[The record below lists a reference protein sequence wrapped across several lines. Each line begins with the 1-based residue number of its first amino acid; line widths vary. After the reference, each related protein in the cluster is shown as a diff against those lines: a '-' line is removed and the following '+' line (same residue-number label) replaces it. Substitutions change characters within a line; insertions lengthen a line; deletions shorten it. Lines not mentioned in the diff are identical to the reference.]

1 MPQHANDTMA
11 PNATMSSTGE
21 TMGVTLV
28 ITHRVR
34 DDRQAEY
41 EKWMK
46 EIGPLCRA
54 SPGNLDW
61 QIIEPIPDFSSTYT
75 VIVRF
80 DSRANLQAWTASPVR
95 ARLVDQAKPFL
106 ASGDDIFIRSGLD
119 FWFAPMEA
127 NTPVPA
133 RWRQSLVT
141 WSVIYPLVL
150 GVPMFV
156 SPALR
161 LIGVPEHRLF
171 TPFVVTGT
179 IVVLMVYVI
188 MPRYTKL
195 VKRWLFA

>member
-1 MPQHANDTMA
+1 MDE
-11 PNATMSSTGE
+11 NAKFTSTGDA
-21 TMGVTLV
+21 TGATVV

-34 DDRQAEY
+34 DGKLGEY
-41 EKWMK
+41 EKWMN
-46 EIGPLCRA
+46 EIGPLCR
-54 SPGNLDW
+54 SSTGNLDW
-61 QIIEPIPDFSSTYT
+61 QIIQPVPGLSSTYT

-80 DSRANLQAWTASPVR
+80 DTNAHLRAWMESPVR
-95 ARLVDQAKPFL
+95 SQLIERVKPFL
-106 ASGDDIFIRSGLD
+106 ASGDDFFIRSGLD

-127 NTPVPA
+127 KAKVPA

-150 GVPMFV
+150 GVPMIV

-161 LIGVPEHRLF
+161 LLGMPDHRLF
-171 TPFVVTGT
+171 STFVVTGT
-179 IVVLMVYVI
+179 IVVLMVYVV

>member
-1 MPQHANDTMA
+1 MDQ
-11 PNATMSSTGE
+11 NATLTSTGE

-34 DDRQAEY
+34 DGRQAEY
-41 EKWMK
+41 EKWIS

-61 QIIEPIPDFSSTYT
+61 QIIEPIPGFSSTYT

-80 DSRANLQAWTASPVR
+80 DSRTHLLAWTTSPVR
-95 ARLVDQAKPFL
+95 ARLVDQARPFL
-106 ASGDDIFIRSGLD
+106 ASGDDIHVRSGLD
-119 FWFAPMEA
+119 FWFAPTEA
-127 NTPVPA
+127 NTRVPA
-133 RWRQSLVT
+133 RWRQCLVT
-141 WSVIYPLVL
+141 WSVIYPLAL
-150 GVPMFV
+150 GMPMLV
-156 SPALR
+156 SPALH
-161 LIGVPEHRLF
+161 LLGVPDHRLF

>member
-1 MPQHANDTMA
+1 MG
-11 PNATMSSTGE
+11 PNAQFTSTGDMGA
-21 TMGVTLV
+21 TMV

-34 DDRQAEY
+34 DGRQGEY
-41 EKWMK
+41 EKWMN

-61 QIIEPIPDFSSTYT
+61 QIVQPVPGFSSTYT
-75 VIVRF
+75 VIIRF
-80 DSRANLQAWTASPVR
+80 DTIEHLRAWTESPVR
-95 ARLVDQAKPFL
+95 SQLIERVKPLL
-106 ASGDDIFIRSGLD
+106 ASGDDFFTSSGLD
-119 FWFAPMEA
+119 FWFAPIEA
-127 NTPVPA
+127 KTKVPA

-141 WSVIYPLVL
+141 WSVIYPLTL
-150 GVPMFV
+150 GVPMIV

-161 LIGVPEHRLF
+161 LLGIPDHRLF
-171 TPFVVTGT
+171 TTFVATGT